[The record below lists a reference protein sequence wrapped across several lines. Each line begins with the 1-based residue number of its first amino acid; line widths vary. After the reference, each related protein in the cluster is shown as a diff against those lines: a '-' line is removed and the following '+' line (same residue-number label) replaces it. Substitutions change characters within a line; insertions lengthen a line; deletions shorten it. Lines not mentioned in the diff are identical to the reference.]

1 MKRIICLT
9 LVFLLIFSTL
19 VSCGIV
25 DTIPGANQD
34 ANINNPDNTPN
45 GDQGGSNG
53 TTDTP
58 GNDDNQGNTPGDDNP
73 GNDDNQGNTP
83 GNNPGDDNPGNTDTP
98 GDDNPGNTDNPGNNP
113 GNNDGPNIN
122 QGNCLSKEM
131 HVDSDSNGLCD
142 NCTADV
148 VITLDIYAINDLHGK
163 VFDTDSQIGVDE
175 MSTYLL
181 GANNRDEQYILISSG
196 DMWQG
201 SAESNITKGLLVT
214 DWMNYLGFVSMT
226 LGNHEYDWGEDYI
239 RQNAAVANFAL
250 LAINVYDKST
260 NKRAEYCQPS
270 VIVERGDLKI
280 GIIGAIGDCYSSIS
294 GDKVEGVYF
303 KTGSELTEL
312 VKQESDRLRNVEG
325 VDIVIYSVHDG
336 YDSALSG
343 EQSVN
348 KLSAYYGAELSR
360 GGYVDVVFEGH
371 THQKYSF
378 YDTAGVYHFQNGG
391 DNKNG
396 ISHIELDVNFANN
409 KVKVNSAGIVTYD
422 TYASMASD
430 KIVDDLRVKYADLLE
445 EAFGYLGY
453 NAAYRKDSYIEQ
465 LTADLYYELGIETW
479 GDKYD
484 IVLGGGFL
492 KTRSPYNLQKGDV
505 TYSDLLTI
513 MPFDNQIVLC
523 SIKGSDLKKKFFETT
538 NSDYYISY
546 CSYGESV
553 KNSINSNAT
562 YYVVVDMYT
571 AQYAPNNLTVV
582 EYYDDYTFARDLLAE
597 YVKAGG
603 LAK

>member
-1 MKRIICLT
+1 MKKIICFI
-9 LVFLLIFSTL
+9 LVFLLAFSSL
-19 VSCGIV
+19 VSCGIADRV
-25 DTIPGANQD
+25 LEQFGNGENSGDTPSD
-34 ANINNPDNTPN
+34 
-45 GDQGGSNG
+45 SNG
-53 TTDTP
+53 NDTPGDSTDNNNTDTP
-58 GNDDNQGNTPGDDNP
+58 GNDTPG
-73 GNDDNQGNTP
+73 GNDD
-83 GNNPGDDNPGNTDTP
+83 
-98 GDDNPGNTDNPGNNP
+98 
-113 GNNDGPNIN
+113 PNIN

-131 HVDSDSNGLCD
+131 HVDSDSNGFCD

-175 MSTYLL
+175 LSTYLL
-181 GANNRDEQYILISSG
+181 GAETRDEEYILISSG

-226 LGNHEYDWGEDYI
+226 LGNHEYDWGEEYI
-239 RQNAAVANFAL
+239 RQNAEAANFAL
-250 LAINVYDKST
+250 LAINVYNKTT
-260 NKRAEYCQPS
+260 NKLVDYCEPS
-270 VIVERGDLKI
+270 VIVERGGLKI

-294 GDKVEGVYF
+294 GDKVEDVYF

-312 VKQESDRLRNVEG
+312 VKQESDRLRNEEG
-325 VDIVIYSVHDG
+325 VDLIVYSIHDG
-336 YDSALSG
+336 YGSSLSG

-391 DNKNG
+391 DNKTG
-396 ISHIELDVNFANN
+396 IAHIEIDVNFVNDA
-409 KVKVNSAGIVTYD
+409 VKVNTAGIVYSD
-422 TYASMASD
+422 TYASMTSD
-430 KIVDDLRVKYADLLE
+430 KIVDDLRVKYAELLD

-453 NAAYRKDSYIEQ
+453 NSAYRSDEFIEQ
-465 LTADLYYELGIETW
+465 LTADLYFELGVETW
-479 GDKYD
+479 GSEYD

-492 KTRSPYNLQKGDV
+492 RTRSPYDLERGDV
-505 TYSDLLTI
+505 TYSDLLMI

-538 NSDYYISY
+538 SSDYYISY
-546 CSYGESV
+546 DSYGQSV
-553 KNSINSNAT
+553 KNNIDLNAT
-562 YYVVVDMYT
+562 YYIVVDMYT
-571 AQYAPNNLTVV
+571 AQYSYNNLTIV
-582 EYYDDYTFARDLLAE
+582 EYYDGYTFARDLLAE

-603 LAK
+603 LA